1 MRKFILLCLQLAIL
15 IRPLQAVANPYL
27 NSNNFSK
34 CHPENA
40 QMSTAGNSL
49 ATIPELPRFTI
60 GRLLAYEGIN
70 LINDSPDAR
79 TEKIITLGKKR
90 LPEIMLALK
99 KAGIILE
106 INKVAAIYNVDPVQI
121 AAPIIAEKIFNGELE
136 TALQDHLQNLN
147 SDDFIK
153 IGNNLKQISDDKNIQ
168 DCMKST
174 ISNYWKWRCMAF
186 YSQDTHGNLLTIQ
199 VKKAST
205 CGIAQFN
212 PVLIWSLNDIVV
224 KKSGLEKINFAD
236 INKSMQT
243 VLNPKEIIHYLGA
256 YSKMVSELYQDIAC
270 FDIRKNAGLVA
281 TLYNVGNEYE
291 RAFLKKTSQQ
301 APQVNYFGWFI
312 NYFEKDIRES
322 LKN

>member
-1 MRKFILLCLQLAIL
+1 MPFQAI
-15 IRPLQAVANPYL
+15 ANPYL
-27 NSNNFSK
+27 NSSNFIK
-34 CHPENA
+34 CPSENVQISA
-40 QMSTAGNSL
+40 SGNSL

-60 GRLLAYEGIN
+60 ARLLAYEGLN
-70 LINDSPDAR
+70 LIGDSPNVI
-79 TEKIITLGKKR
+79 TEKVVELGKKR

-99 KAGIILE
+99 KSGIILE
-106 INKVAAIYNVDPVQI
+106 INKVAKIYNVDPVQI

-153 IGNNLKQISDDKNIQ
+153 IGSNLKQISDDKNIQ
-168 DCMKST
+168 DCMNSN

-186 YSQDTHGNLLTIQ
+186 YSQDTHGNLLTVQ

-224 KKSGLEKINFAD
+224 KKSGLEKIKFAD

-243 VLNPKEIIHYLGA
+243 VLNHKEIIHYLGA
-256 YSKMVSELYQDIAC
+256 YSEMVSQLYQDIAC

-291 RAFLKKTSQQ
+291 RAFFKKISNQP
-301 APQVNYFGWFI
+301 PQVNYFGWFI
-312 NYFEKDIRES
+312 NYFEKDIRQS